1 MKFRNDAGA
10 SIPDSGRPSLETPCQ
25 DPRVAHNRR
34 VSGLS
39 VVLGAC
45 SGSRP
50 EYASGPAKWTLAAHL
65 PPLLMRTM
73 QPSRLARAT
82 SLGVVRLTPV
92 SPAVLHLLG
101 PLELLLNVDIA
112 THGVLDT
119 CPTTIAQMARTRTRS
134 IPTARLCD
142 SARLGTAAVEL
153 SLAETLQ
160 PYCGQVAPVKSV
172 RPALGAVPLKRALRS
187 RWAKFQIKLR

>member
-1 MKFRNDAGA
+1 LAWC
-10 SIPDSGRPSLETPCQ
+10 DS
-25 DPRVAHNRR
+25 
-34 VSGLS
+34 
-39 VVLGAC
+39 
-45 SGSRP
+45 
-50 EYASGPAKWTLAAHL
+50 
-65 PPLLMRTM
+65 
-73 QPSRLARAT
+73 

-172 RPALGAVPLKRALRS
+172 RPALGAAALKRALRS